1 MFNLYLGKKY
11 KHIRLDNGY
20 VLSATLTTKIDEPLS
35 LAIDIDIAELYRT
48 QSKAVVDY
56 LIRFDTI
63 MYLECKDLNI
73 GYKFTKK
80 HNQCQYVRLL
90 GKEGQNILQVTG
102 NEFLPKNGEVS
113 FSSQTTQTING
124 LSKDLLQYN
133 IINNSETLTETRI
146 FADSKS
152 SQNMVNDLVKEELS
166 ISGQVLEND
175 ILKLVLFSSLN
186 QVNYKPSNLVYGS
199 ELVNVPLV
207 NVLSQI
213 APNYD
218 IITNLDL
225 LVNYKVEL
233 KHNLEI
239 LNEVTKGYNIIDNGY
254 NLKTDRPSFI
264 VQDTTKQT
272 KPKIRFVSQTLNQTN
287 PYVITVRENYPSVS
301 AQVVFNNHYVREGT
315 LAMLKY
321 NTRHTNYNSNFVV
334 QGTSI
339 DLYLGYSGESN
350 VQLLKTN
357 QDVRRNYLQQNL
369 QTLSQRLIN

>member
-20 VLSATLTTKIDEPLS
+20 ILSATLTTKIDEPLS

-56 LIRFDTI
+56 LVRFDTI
-63 MYLECKDLNI
+63 MYLECRDLNI

-80 HNQCQYVRLL
+80 HNQCQQVRLL
-90 GKEGQNILQVTG
+90 GKDGNNILKVTG
-102 NEFLPKNGEVS
+102 NEFLPQNGEVS
-113 FSSQTTQTING
+113 FSSQTAQTING
-124 LSKDLLQYN
+124 PSLDLTQYN

-152 SQNMVNDLVKEELS
+152 SQNMVNDLVKEEIS

-199 ELVNVPLV
+199 EYINAPLV

-218 IITNLDL
+218 IITDLNLI
-225 LVNYKVEL
+225 VNYKVEL

-264 VQDTTKQT
+264 VQDTLKQT
-272 KPKIRFVSQTLNQTN
+272 KPKVRFVSQTLNQTN
-287 PYVITVRENYPSVS
+287 PFVITVRENYPSLS

-321 NTRHTNYNSNFVV
+321 NTRHTNYNSNFIV

-339 DLYLGYSGESN
+339 DLYLGYSGDSN
-350 VQLLKTN
+350 VQLLRTN
-357 QDVRRNYLQQNL
+357 QDIRRNYLQQNL
-369 QTLSQRLIN
+369 QTLSQRIIY